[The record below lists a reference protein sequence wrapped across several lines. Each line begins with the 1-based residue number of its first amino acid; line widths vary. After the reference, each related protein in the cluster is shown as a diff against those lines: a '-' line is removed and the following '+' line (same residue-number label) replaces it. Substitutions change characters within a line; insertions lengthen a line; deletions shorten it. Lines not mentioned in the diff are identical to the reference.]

1 MTLSLRFSALS
12 DVGRVRKDN
21 QDSGYAGPH
30 LLLVA
35 DGVGGAARGD
45 VASAATVQ
53 QMRTLD
59 TADHDGEA
67 AGVESLVGGIALA
80 HNRISDLVADNPDID
95 GTSTTVVAG
104 LLTGDDLVVAH
115 VGDSRA
121 YLLRDGLIQALTRDH
136 SFVQSL
142 VDEGRITE
150 EEARTHPNRNLI
162 LRAVDGVHEPNP
174 DTSVH
179 ALQPGDRLLFCSDGC
194 CGVLDDAEL
203 AHLLS
208 SGSVD
213 ESASNLV
220 NAALDA
226 GSTDNV
232 TVVVA
237 EVLEGALDPADEQV
251 PILVGAAAHPLR
263 PTSRQGRLR
272 RLLAEPID
280 PELVRYAPRPPRG
293 RRFLRFAIIVA
304 VLLLLAVGILY
315 GAYRWTQTQYYIGA
329 DQNGYVTS
337 YRGIPGSILGHRL
350 STPLW
355 HSRLKVSS
363 LGVVDQAAVRDT
375 QSAESAAQ
383 ARANI
388 VAMFT
393 RNCEPV
399 STPTP
404 SPTPRPTARPTTRPT
419 ARVSARP
426 TQRATGRATAHATK
440 SPTATATSPTATP
453 TSKNGCPSSP

>member
-1 MTLSLRFSALS
+1 MTVSLRFAALS

-30 LLLVA
+30 LLMVA

-59 TADHDGEA
+59 TPDHEGEA
-67 AGVESLVGGIALA
+67 VALEALVGGIALA

-104 LLTGDDLVVAH
+104 LLTGDELVVAH

-121 YLLRDGLIQALTRDH
+121 YLVRDGLIQALTRDH

-194 CGVLDDAEL
+194 CGVLDDAEI
-203 AHLLS
+203 AQLL
-208 SGSVD
+208 GNESVD
-213 ESASNLV
+213 RAASTLV
-220 NAALDA
+220 TAALDA

-237 EVLEGALDPADEQV
+237 EVVEGPVDPADEQE

-263 PTSRQGRLR
+263 PTGRQGRLR

-280 PELVRYAPRPPRG
+280 PELARYAPRPPRG
-293 RRFLRFAIIVA
+293 RRLLRFGVILA
-304 VLLLLAVGILY
+304 VLVLLAIGVLY
-315 GAYRWTQTQYYIGA
+315 GGYRWTQTQYYVGA

-337 YRGIPGSILGHRL
+337 YRGIPGSLFGHRL
-350 STPLW
+350 NTALW

-363 LGVVDQAAVRDT
+363 LGEVDQAAVRDS
-375 QSAESAAQ
+375 QSAGSAAQ

-388 VAMFT
+388 MAMFT

-399 STPTP
+399 TTPTP
-404 SPTPRPTARPTTRPT
+404 SPTAHPTARPTGRPT
-419 ARVSARP
+419 RRASA
-426 TQRATGRATAHATK
+426 
-440 SPTATATSPTATP
+440 SPTKTPTAKPTATP
-453 TSKNGCPSSP
+453 ASKNGCPSSP

>member
-1 MTLSLRFSALS
+1 MTLSVRFSALS

-30 LLLVA
+30 LLMVA

-45 VASAATVQ
+45 VASAATIQ

-59 TADHDGEA
+59 TEDRDGDVG
-67 AGVESLVGGIALA
+67 GVEALIGGIALA

-104 LLTGDDLVVAH
+104 LLSGDELVVAH

-121 YLLRDGLIQALTRDH
+121 YLLRDGEIQALTRDH

-179 ALQPGDRLLFCSDGC
+179 ALQAGDRLLFCSDGC
-194 CGVLDDAEL
+194 CGVLDDVEL
-203 AHLLS
+203 AQLL
-208 SGSVD
+208 GTDSVED
-213 ESASNLV
+213 AARNLV
-220 NAALDA
+220 RAALDA

-237 EVLEGALDPADEQV
+237 ELVETSTHSAEEEV

-263 PTSRQGRLR
+263 PATRPGRLR
-272 RLLAEPID
+272 RLRSESLD
-280 PELVRYAPRPPRG
+280 PELARYAPLPPRG
-293 RRFLRFAIIVA
+293 RRFLRFGIILVVLVLAAVA
-304 VLLLLAVGILY
+304 VLY

-329 DQNGYVTS
+329 DQYGYVTS
-337 YRGIPGSILGHRL
+337 YRGVPGSVFGHSL
-350 STPLW
+350 NTPLW

-363 LGVVDQAAVRDT
+363 LGEVDQAAVRDT
-375 QSAESAAQ
+375 QSAGSAAQ

-399 STPTP
+399 TPPTP
-404 SPTPRPTARPTTRPT
+404 SPSPTPTARPTKQPTR
-419 ARVSARP
+419 
-426 TQRATGRATAHATK
+426 AHATTTPK
-440 SPTATATSPTATP
+440 PTVKPTATP